1 MALENLKYLS
11 EKEHESLLSHYQD
24 NRDKYLNG
32 DFKDLIGSYGWNME
46 IKDIQVN
53 FQHFEDLDAS
63 SDSSELDV
71 ENSFAVWRALSN
83 ITPTV
88 ATDSRIWTR
97 ISHSEGFEFTR
108 KRWLLLRNFKND
120 KDIDKSIRKH
130 FFATG
135 RTQYRDDNA
144 IARLWWSA
152 WIAHQINPDNP
163 RSVLETLFNR
173 ADTRSNIIERPGI
186 ATRAKLVKP
195 LIEVIDQHWPLSE
208 REVRE
213 FMIAVNLYGGGI
225 VFEALSDSDIDRFL
239 EKCLAIGRG
248 NAATH
253 ASKKKQKKAS
263 QK

>member
-11 EKEHESLLSHYQD
+11 EKEHENLLNQYQD
-24 NRDKYLNG
+24 NKDKYLNG
-32 DFKDLIGSYGWNME
+32 DFKEFINSYGWNME
-46 IKDIQVN
+46 IKDIQVD
-53 FQHFEDLDAS
+53 FQYFKHLDAS

-71 ENSFAVWRALSN
+71 ENSLTVWRALRN
-83 ITPTV
+83 ISPTV
-88 ATDSRIWTR
+88 ATDSRVWTR

-108 KRWLLLRNFKND
+108 KRWLLLRTFKTD
-120 KDIDKSIRKH
+120 KEVNTSIRKH

-152 WIAHQINPDNP
+152 WIAHQVNPDNP
-163 RSVLETLFNR
+163 RFVLETLFNR

-186 ATRAKLVKP
+186 ATRSKLVKP
-195 LIEVIDQHWPLSE
+195 LIEVIDQHWPLNE

-225 VFEALSDSDIDRFL
+225 VFEALSDSDINNFL
-239 EKCLAIGRG
+239 EKCLAIGR
-248 NAATH
+248 
-253 ASKKKQKKAS
+253 KKAS
-263 QK
+263 EKKTKNKK